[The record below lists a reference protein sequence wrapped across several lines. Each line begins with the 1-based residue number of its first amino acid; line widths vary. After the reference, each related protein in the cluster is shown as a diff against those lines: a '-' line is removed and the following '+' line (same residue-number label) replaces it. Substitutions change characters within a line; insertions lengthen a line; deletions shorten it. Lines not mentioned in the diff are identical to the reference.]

1 MGAADEAGPAGGK
14 DSYDPDAYPLD
25 TTLDSIL
32 PQSAADDAYITASV
46 FAGDQYAVT
55 LQKDTRIT
63 LNQFVGQEGLQIS
76 KALSTS
82 CISTVET
89 ISKLDSLAMG

>member
-1 MGAADEAGPAGGK
+1 MGAATKLGLFAGGK

-46 FAGDQYAVT
+46 LRVT
-55 LQKDTRIT
+55 
-63 LNQFVGQEGLQIS
+63 
-76 KALSTS
+76 STP
-82 CISTVET
+82 
-89 ISKLDSLAMG
+89 